1 MDVNFLLNRAEVV
14 ITNFFKKNDD
24 LIIFSLVASTVGRQN
39 GEPGRTFKMENN
51 ADSHF
56 SRRGR
61 VARRRI
67 LKPNSRQNAKLLRD
81 AGIPPK
87 KRVNKESRN
96 IFAGIISLFRYIS
109 S

>member
-1 MDVNFLLNRAEVV
+1 
-14 ITNFFKKNDD
+14 
-24 LIIFSLVASTVGRQN
+24 
-39 GEPGRTFKMENN
+39 MESD

-61 VARRRI
+61 VARRRT
-67 LKPNSRQNAKLLRD
+67 LKSNSRQNAKLLRD

-87 KRVNKESRN
+87 KRVKKESRN